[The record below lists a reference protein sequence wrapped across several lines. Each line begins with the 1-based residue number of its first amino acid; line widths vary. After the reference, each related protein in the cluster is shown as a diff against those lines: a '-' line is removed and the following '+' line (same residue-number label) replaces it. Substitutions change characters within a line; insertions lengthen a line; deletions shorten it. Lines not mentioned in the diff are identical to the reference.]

1 MTLQSIKRL
10 AGSALPHEPQFYS
23 GDAAR
28 LFGASNRA
36 VTLIKGESYLGTST
50 RICTVVTFETQLPV
64 PNFCFP
70 GPRVTSHFKLHFRG
84 YPDFSRFIMSR
95 RGIQPVPCGPEPSSH
110 QGHQI
115 QDADIDPWTQIQNFF
130 KMPSQIG
137 LKELKINHGWPVMTL
152 LPLAGLAKIFH
163 WNPIIVLVVNIVAII
178 FLSEA
183 ISISSDELAEHL
195 GELQGALLSATFGN
209 TVELTVSQN
218 TALNFKMI
226 LCSLNQGGHSGS
238 GSWRD
243 PICTV
248 CHGWQYSIRYTACKF
263 WQYEKT
269 HWWPYYPTDS
279 QI

>member
-1 MTLQSIKRL
+1 MC
-10 AGSALPHEPQFYS
+10 YS

-50 RICTVVTFETQLPV
+50 RICTVVTFETQLV

-95 RGIQPVPCGPEPSSH
+95 RGIQPVPCGPEPSRH

-115 QDADIDPWTQIQNFF
+115 QDADIDPWTQIQNLF
-130 KMPSQIG
+130 KMPSQTG
-137 LKELKINHGWPVMTL
+137 LKELKINHGWPVMIL

-163 WNPIIVLVVNIVAII
+163 WNSIIVLVVNIVAII

-209 TVELTVSQN
+209 TVELTAGIL
-218 TALNFKMI
+218 ALVHGEIPFAQSVMVGSI
-226 LCSLNQGGHSGS
+226 LSDILLPNLGLRLLPHNSFVQQGSF
-238 GSWRD
+238 R
-243 PICTV
+243 V
-248 CHGWQYSIRYTACKF
+248 
-263 WQYEKT
+263 
-269 HWWPYYPTDS
+269 
-279 QI
+279 